1 MRKDLSIVDF
11 LGDGKSPRFLAARK
25 SMVVACKGKLPVE
38 VTKQEFMTGCTEH
51 RPDREATCTCL
62 WKKIKAKFSSEE
74 IAADVADVKS
84 VPGLDECKK

>member
-1 MRKDLSIVDF
+1 
-11 LGDGKSPRFLAARK
+11 
-25 SMVVACKGKLPVE
+25 
-38 VTKQEFMTGCTEH
+38 MTGCTEH
-51 RPDREATCTCL
+51 RPDREASCTCL